1 MRGTGTDDDTVVHTV
16 AQSDDGQRVKID
28 SVAFRSVDGLLV
40 VDYTIETGEVGHS
53 NRVARRGR
61 NLDEFKKDIRGAV
74 EAWINETPYD
84 VQGKSTSLPKRRRR

>member
-1 MRGTGTDDDTVVHTV
+1 MHTV

-28 SVAFRSVDGLLV
+28 SVTFRNVDGLLV
-40 VDYTIETGEVGHS
+40 IDYTIETGEGGPS

-74 EAWINETPYD
+74 EAWINETPYN
-84 VQGKSTSLPKRRRR
+84 VQGISNSLPKRRR